1 MSPAA
6 RARARE
12 LVSVGAVRRV
22 VEVDVGDRSVED
34 VKVEV
39 DVEPRDLRIDAG
51 DGIDE
56 RIRRMQPIGGQVDD
70 PRRLEAG
77 CIGWIEVAG
86 AGEHDA

>member
-1 MSPAA
+1 MGN
-6 RARARE
+6 RC
-12 LVSVGAVRRV
+12 
-22 VEVDVGDRSVED
+22 VED

-39 DVEPRDLRIDAG
+39 DVEPRDLRGDAG

-56 RIRRMQPIGGQVDD
+56 RIRRTQPIGGQVDD

-77 CIGWIEVAG
+77 FLGWVEVAG